1 MSIRPDSDA
10 RASGGPERHDA
21 QLSSPDSTLP
31 RGAQDNTA
39 GPADPHAAAAPW
51 DRFQAVSLDPAHLA
65 RNRLISAG
73 QEDPA
78 YVAFDVLR
86 TRLLQA
92 LKERG
97 WTRVAITSPTK
108 GCGKSFVA
116 ANLAFSLARR
126 PSCRVVLM
134 DMDLRIPSLAT
145 IFGIPKPGS
154 MSEFLN
160 GKRLADRH
168 LLRIAPNLVVGF
180 NDAPVV
186 NASELLQEPRT
197 ADTLN
202 SIRDTLAPDV
212 VLYDLPPA
220 LVCDDLIAFLPQVDA
235 VLLVVGGGITKA
247 NDVKKCERL
256 LSGQTPLLGV
266 VLNKAEDAKIE
277 PYGYMKK

>member
-1 MSIRPDSDA
+1 MSIRPEGDA
-10 RASGGPERHDA
+10 RASDEPERLDA
-21 QLSSPDSTLP
+21 QPPSREAMASRGLRNDTGAVASPS
-31 RGAQDNTA
+31 
-39 GPADPHAAAAPW
+39 AAAPW
-51 DRFQAVSLDPAHLA
+51 DRFQSVSLDPAHLA

-134 DMDLRIPSLAT
+134 DMDLRIPSQAT
-145 IFGIPKPGS
+145 IFGIRKPGS
-154 MSEFLN
+154 MSEFLS
-160 GKRLADRH
+160 GGRPADRH
-168 LLRIAPNLVVGF
+168 LLQVAPNLVVGF

-197 ADTLN
+197 ADALN
-202 SIRDTLAPDV
+202 AIQDMLQPDV

-256 LSGQTPLLGV
+256 LSGQAPLLGV
-266 VLNKAEDAKIE
+266 VFNKAEDAKVE
-277 PYGYMKK
+277 PYGYIKK